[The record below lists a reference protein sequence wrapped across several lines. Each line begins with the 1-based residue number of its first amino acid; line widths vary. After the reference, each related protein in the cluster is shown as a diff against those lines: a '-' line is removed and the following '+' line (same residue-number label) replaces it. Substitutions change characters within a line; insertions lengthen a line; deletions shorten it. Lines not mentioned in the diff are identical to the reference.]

1 MKYSAV
7 ARSVL
12 ALAVALGLTVVPTTP
27 WPSGRAAAQSPED
40 TFIIKTS
47 SKAPDAVVAAIKAY
61 ATEKKWQ
68 YLGDSKI
75 KQGEITLVKICIP
88 AVGQALWPAGPQLS
102 AMLPCGN
109 IGVYSKD
116 ARTEISVL
124 HPRYMALLHPGPATE
139 KASAIA
145 HPLLIEMLNAAA
157 D

>member
-1 MKYSAV
+1 MNARRL
-7 ARSVL
+7 ARSAIAL
-12 ALAVALGLTVVPTTP
+12 ALCLCASAIFLMTGML
-27 WPSGRAAAQSPED
+27 GRAAAQGPSD
-40 TFIIKTS
+40 IFIIKS
-47 SKAPDAVVAAIKAY
+47 SAKTPDAIVAAIKAY

-109 IGVYSKD
+109 IGVYTKD
-116 ARTEISVL
+116 ARTEISIL
-124 HPRYMALLHPGPATE
+124 HPRYMHVLHPVPATE

-145 HPLLIEMLNAAA
+145 HPLLMDMLNATVN
-157 D
+157 